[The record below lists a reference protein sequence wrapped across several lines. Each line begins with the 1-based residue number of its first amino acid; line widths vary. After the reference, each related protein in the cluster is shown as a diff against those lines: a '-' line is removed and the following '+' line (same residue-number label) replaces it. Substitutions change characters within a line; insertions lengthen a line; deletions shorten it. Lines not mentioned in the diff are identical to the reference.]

1 MADQKNLKKKNGEP
15 KDEIFEAPTLQR
27 EPSAK
32 QVTLG
37 GRLTLRVTATG
48 RPMPSY
54 QWYLNGKKIS
64 GATMDRYMVNKV
76 RREHMGNYH
85 CEVKNYMGKVISRP
99 AMVSVII
106 ERIPPIVIEPAAA
119 SIPLGKPFKFQIT
132 SVPPERLKKLNI
144 QWTFNGKRINGAKGH
159 ELEFL
164 EVKKK
169 YEGDYKVIL
178 TVGGELR
185 SSNKVTLKVAGAEAQ
200 AEEIAVGDPAAAAA
214 SAPINDDFFFNPE
227 DELDDAPAPAPDLG
241 FNPLAEALSG
251 EELDRLGL
259 SVSEAVVNPNEK
271 LDFDPTLE
279 QRQDPTAPAPAEFI
293 DDASLAPAA
302 AAEAVPAELGLDLFA
317 APAAAAEMDP
327 LLAVTP
333 IDPSEFTNPALDLGL
348 GLGLI
353 APAPEEATFDGSLS
367 LELPDPVLAA
377 ATAEAQTDLGEV
389 IALSTPTVPKP
400 LQKKK
405 LLLEKMLQGVQ
416 AFRADRADSK
426 RAA

>member
-1 MADQKNLKKKNGEP
+1 MADQKNIKKKNGEP
-15 KDEIFEAPTLQR
+15 KDEIFEAPVLQR

-48 RPMPSY
+48 RPLPAY
-54 QWYLNGKKIS
+54 QWFLNGKKIS

-85 CEVKNYMGKVISRP
+85 CEVKNYMGKVVSRP

-106 ERIPPIVIEPAAA
+106 ERIPPIVIEPGAA

-144 QWTFNGKRINGAKGH
+144 QWTFNGKRINGAKGP

-185 SSNKVTLKVAGAEAQ
+185 SSNKVTLKVAGAEGK
-200 AEEIAVGDPAAAAA
+200 AEEIPVGDLSPA
-214 SAPINDDFFFNPE
+214 SNPLDDDFFFNPE
-227 DELDDAPAPAPDLG
+227 DELDDAPTPAPDLG
-241 FNPLAEALSG
+241 FNPLAEALSS
-251 EELDRLGL
+251 EELGRLGL
-259 SVSEAVVNPNEK
+259 NVSEAVVNPNEK
-271 LDFDPTLE
+271 LDFDPALQ
-279 QRQDPTAPAPAEFI
+279 QRLDPAAAAATPEFI
-293 DDASLAPAA
+293 DDPSLAPNET
-302 AAEAVPAELGLDLFA
+302 AEAAPAELGLDLFP
-317 APAAAAEMDP
+317 APASATEMDP

-348 GLGLI
+348 GLGLV
-353 APAPEEATFDGSLS
+353 APAPEEATFDAPLSLGMPEPAPEPAAEAPNLGQV
-367 LELPDPVLAA
+367 LELPTPAPKS
-377 ATAEAQTDLGEV
+377 G
-389 IALSTPTVPKP
+389 IARRKE
-400 LQKKK
+400 
-405 LLLEKMLQGVQ
+405 LLEKMLAGVQ
-416 AFRADRADSK
+416 AFRADRAESK